1 MLNFSLYR
9 YSIKVDSMS
18 DYLSIKVEKKEGT
31 DNTFEITI
39 HENSPLKFIP
49 AYKGVSTEDTLLNII
64 HTAQQKAHD
73 HIINTTY

>member
-1 MLNFSLYR
+1 
-9 YSIKVDSMS
+9 MS
-18 DYLSIKVEKKEGT
+18 DYLSIKVGRKEGT

-39 HENSPLKFIP
+39 DEMSPLKLIP